1 MKKLKTYLTAFAL
14 ALGGMATH
22 ANAAGEH
29 NRGNSGG
36 LCYQLTPLKKTPS
49 PRAVGL

>member
-14 ALGGMATH
+14 ALGGAH
-22 ANAAGEH
+22 ANAASEH
-29 NRGNSGG
+29 NRGNSG
-36 LCYQLTPLKKTPS
+36 LCYQLTPLKQPPS